1 MLKAWTPPSLGCI
14 QQDVAGFFM
23 ERILKRQHVELK
35 CGYFYY
41 TFIRRCVIRDEVAT
55 FSLYYL
61 FIFGYRVCGSRS
73 GGIHMRCVHMDRKGD
88 RHGLKWLSTRFGS
101 LACHSMLGY
110 YSWRSR
116 HSFLAFLAGEPL
128 RIRIHVDVCS

>member
-1 MLKAWTPPSLGCI
+1 MLHTTARS
-14 QQDVAGFFM
+14 
-23 ERILKRQHVELK
+23 RILYGTYPEASARGVEVRA
-35 CGYFYY
+35 FYY
-41 TFIRRCVIRDEVAT
+41 TFIRRCVIRHEVAT
-55 FSLYYL
+55 FLLYYL
-61 FIFGYRVCGSRS
+61 VIFGYRVCGSRF

-88 RHGLKWLSTRFGS
+88 RHGLQWLSTRFGS